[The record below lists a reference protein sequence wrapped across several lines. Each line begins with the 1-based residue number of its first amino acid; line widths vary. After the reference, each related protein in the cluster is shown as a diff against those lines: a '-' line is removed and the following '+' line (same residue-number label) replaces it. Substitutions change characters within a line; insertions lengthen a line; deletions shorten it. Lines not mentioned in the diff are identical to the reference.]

1 MPPPDAPLDEE
12 RFRRAFAAW
21 NEGDFDRFL
30 EEAHP
35 DMEYSPGIVVSRAEG
50 EPVVYR
56 GRDEMRRFFDEWH
69 SVWRSELTVLG
80 NEEFGDRI
88 LVTGRMRMTGGQS
101 GVSVEQRV
109 AFIGEA
115 EDGLLRRLWSYPSE
129 EAARAA
135 LEGSD
140 PAGGS

>member
-1 MPPPDAPLDEE
+1 MPPPDAPLSED

-35 DMEYSPGIVVSRAEG
+35 EVEYSPGIVVSRAEG

-56 GRDEMRRFFDEWH
+56 GRDELRGFFDEWH

-80 NEEFGDRI
+80 SEEVGDQL
-88 LVTGRMRMTGGQS
+88 LVTGRMRMTGTQS
-101 GVSVEQRV
+101 GVSVEQGV
-109 AFIGEA
+109 AFIAEA

-129 EAARAA
+129 EAARDA
-135 LEGSD
+135 LRG
-140 PAGGS
+140 A

>member
-1 MPPPDAPLDEE
+1 MSPGDAPLSED

-35 DMEYSPGIVVSRAEG
+35 DMEYWPGIVVARAEG

-56 GRDEMRRFFDEWH
+56 GRDEIRQFFDEWH
-69 SVWRSELTVLG
+69 SLWQSELTVLG
-80 NEEFGDRI
+80 TEDVGDQI
-88 LVTGRMRMTGGQS
+88 LVTGRMRMTGAQS

-109 AFIGEA
+109 AFIGEL
-115 EDGLLRRLWSYPSE
+115 EDDQLRRLWSYPSE

-135 LEGSD
+135 LRGES
-140 PAGGS
+140 

>member
-1 MPPPDAPLDEE
+1 MSPGDAPLSED

-35 DMEYSPGIVVSRAEG
+35 DLEYWPGIVVGRAEG

-56 GRDEMRRFFDEWH
+56 GRDEIRQFFDEWH
-69 SVWRSELTVLG
+69 SLWRSELTVLG
-80 NEEFGDRI
+80 TEEVGDQV
-88 LVTGRMRMTGGQS
+88 LVTGRMRMTGAQS
-101 GVSVEQRV
+101 GVSVEQAV

-115 EDGLLRRLWSYPSE
+115 EDDLLRRLWSYPSE
-129 EAARAA
+129 EAARDA
-135 LEGSD
+135 LRGDS
-140 PAGGS
+140 